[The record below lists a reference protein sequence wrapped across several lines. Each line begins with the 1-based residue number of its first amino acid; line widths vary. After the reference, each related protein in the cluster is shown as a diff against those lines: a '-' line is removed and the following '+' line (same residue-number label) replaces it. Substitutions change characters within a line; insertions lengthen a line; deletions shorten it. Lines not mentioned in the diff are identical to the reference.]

1 MLTSTNRSIC
11 NVSSINPKN
20 LLIKCVGTF
29 ILLYYV
35 LVISI
40 PLFGRTKLLPFQK
53 KKKSNFDIIGFK
65 VLHDLDKRV

>member
-29 ILLYYV
+29 ILLYCV

-40 PLFGRTKLLPFQK
+40 PLFGRTKLLPLK
-53 KKKSNFDIIGFK
+53 KNSNFDIIGFK